1 MIRRLWHAFIVRV
14 FPGTLEEYYAAR
26 DIHFRELKK
35 YRFTAQHIIGLGFFT
50 VPLFLLLFLGI
61 LPVGRWFLFVFPV
74 IVGRQLISDATTEHL
89 CLLLLRT
96 QRKQLSTPET
106 I

>member
-1 MIRRLWHAFIVRV
+1 MIKRLWHAFIIRV

-26 DIHFRELKK
+26 EIHFRELKK
-35 YRFTAQHIIGLGFFT
+35 YRFTAQHVIGLVLFA

-61 LPVGRWFLFVFPV
+61 LPIGKWFLFVFPV
-74 IVGRQLISDATTEHL
+74 IFGRQLISDATTEHL

-96 QRKQLSTPET
+96 QRKQVSPNET